1 MPSGRNGMHLVHLR
15 SHQNG
20 GSTASEYDLIAAFIS
35 ADCGSWRLAE
45 IPGNV
50 FGPIEVY
57 VGIAIG

>member
-1 MPSGRNGMHLVHLR
+1 MHLVHLR